1 MTANRKILP
10 PFQYFCFLFFWSSI
24 RWSAAAEPLP
34 TAVHCGHP
42 RRQLAGGTGRKNVTL
57 TTFETPPSPPAAAS
71 PLPRCTADT
80 RSPRRR
86 KTIWRNIVTV
96 VFASST
102 PLVLCHSYFCEVFLE
117 WINWEREVYMLH
129 ILLSLSQIL
138 GLDYNG
144 SVINKN
150 SQ

>member
-10 PFQYFCFLFFWSSI
+10 PFQYFCFLFWSSI
-24 RWSAAAEPLP
+24 RGDGSKEDSVVCYFVIILPFFLSVINVGAEISLSGDGEISAPKKKKLIK
-34 TAVHCGHP
+34 TNTIFLIIYNHHSSS
-42 RRQLAGGTGRKNVTL
+42 
-57 TTFETPPSPPAAAS
+57 SPAAAAS
-71 PLPRCTADT
+71 PLPRPRCTADT

-117 WINWEREVYMLH
+117 
-129 ILLSLSQIL
+129 
-138 GLDYNG
+138 
-144 SVINKN
+144 
-150 SQ
+150 